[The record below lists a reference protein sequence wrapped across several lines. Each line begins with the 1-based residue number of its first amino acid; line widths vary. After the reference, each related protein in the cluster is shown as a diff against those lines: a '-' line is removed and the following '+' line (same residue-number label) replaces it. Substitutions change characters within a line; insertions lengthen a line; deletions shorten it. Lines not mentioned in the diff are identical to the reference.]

1 MSNVQLI
8 RDVYEAM
15 GRGDVPAMLGA
26 MDPGIKWR
34 EAEGTP
40 YEPSGQAWQGPD
52 AVLQKLFMRLATEW
66 DGFTVHTKKF
76 YDAGAVVVVE
86 GRYTGVFKE
95 TGKSLDAQ
103 VCHVWRVTDGKI
115 SGFQQY
121 VDTGQ
126 LQDVQGTR

>member
-1 MSNVQLI
+1 
-8 RDVYEAM
+8 
-15 GRGDVPAMLGA
+15 

-34 EAEGTP
+34 EAEGDP

-52 AVLQKLFMRLATEW
+52 AVLQNLFMRLATEW
-66 DGFTVHTKKF
+66 DGFTVHPKEY

-103 VCHVWRVTDGKI
+103 VCHVWKVTDGKI

-126 LQDVQGTR
+126 LQDVQGAR